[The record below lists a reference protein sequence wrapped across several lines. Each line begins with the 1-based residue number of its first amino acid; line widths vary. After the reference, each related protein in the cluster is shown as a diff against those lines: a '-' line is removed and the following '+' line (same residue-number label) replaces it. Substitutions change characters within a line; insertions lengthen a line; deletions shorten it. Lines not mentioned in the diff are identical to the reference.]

1 MKPAV
6 FTGHSLD
13 PQVSGERM
21 YTAQVM
27 LQHTPAGPVRKLSIE
42 RRNGQDG
49 IPAGCTTIALSGCS
63 SIDLR
68 RHQKMVSHAVPHT
81 GGSAPHAPPH
91 ARVEALPPAR
101 LEWAPSAPGRLPER
115 RSSALPIDPLPRRS
129 TTSRRAP
136 LRVRGKSAIQ
146 IRFPAAA

>member
-49 IPAGCTTIALSGCS
+49 IPWRERDAGTLTPGQ
-63 SIDLR
+63 R
-68 RHQKMVSHAVPHT
+68 PEE
-81 GGSAPHAPPH
+81 P
-91 ARVEALPPAR
+91 PPAPAR
-101 LEWAPSAPGRLPER
+101 QRCEFFHCG
-115 RSSALPIDPLPRRS
+115 S
-129 TTSRRAP
+129 TTP
-136 LRVRGKSAIQ
+136 DQ
-146 IRFPAAA
+146 P